1 MNRMNEKNNHKR
13 WWHLSVDQVAKDLKT
28 DIEQGLSN
36 DKVQERLK
44 QYGLNQLPEQKRISL
59 LFIFL
64 SQFSSFIIWILI
76 GALIITAFLGQW
88 IDALAIGTIVIFNAA
103 IGFFQEYKA
112 ERSLAALRKLT
123 KPTSRVIRDGIMQ
136 AIASHAIV
144 PGDVVILESGD
155 RVPADGRVMYV
166 AQLTTQE
173 AALTGESV
181 SIVKHTEE
189 LPDKQLPIG
198 DRKNMVFMGTIV
210 VSGKGHMIVTAT
222 ALQTELGAI
231 AFLLQTTEEEKTP
244 LQIKLAQLGRQLVML
259 CFGIIGVVFIL
270 GIWHKIDVLTM
281 ILTSLSLAVAAIP
294 EGLPAVMTIAL
305 AIGVRK
311 MAQRQAIIRRL
322 ASVETLGCITVI
334 CSDKTGT
341 LTQNEMAVTSIWLN
355 KEFITVTG
363 IGYGPEGQFKRNDA
377 VINPHDNAE
386 LIMALKISV
395 LCNNAEIHEIDGK
408 WQSIGDP
415 TEGALLAAAAKAG
428 LYKKDLEDKNHLIG
442 EIPFAS
448 ERKRMSVIRDSSAG
462 HILYIKGAAGII
474 AARSTNILINGNQ
487 VALTQEYKKQIEE
500 ANNYLARQALR
511 VLAVAYRDT
520 STHEFI
526 DESTEKNLTFVG
538 LIGMID
544 PPRPEVKMAIETCK
558 KAGIKTVMITGDH
571 RETAIAIAKDLHV
584 MDADLIAVTGEEL
597 DQMDDDEFKNN
608 VRRIAVYARVS
619 AQHKIRIIRAWRAL
633 GEIVAMTGD
642 GVNDAPAIKAAD
654 IGIAMGITGT
664 EVTKEASDMVIADDN
679 FASIVHAVEE
689 GRGIYDNIL
698 KFVNYLLSSN
708 IAELLVIFMG
718 TFLGFVDPQ
727 GNPYIPLL
735 PVQLLWINLVTDG
748 FPAIA
753 LAVDPIDPNIMSR
766 APRNPSAPILSWY
779 FTVQLFLISFVIA
792 LGALAACHFGL
803 STSARLGHTM
813 TFTTLIVL
821 EFVRIAIVRGQ
832 YHVGIFSNWWLIIA
846 LIGSF
851 VLQLGV
857 IYMPSLQKIFRTTP
871 LGITEWIVIG
881 VIALFAWLSSLLI
894 QFILKFIQK

>member
-448 ERKRMSVIRDSSAG
+448 ERKRMSVIRDSSA
-462 HILYIKGAAGII
+462 
-474 AARSTNILINGNQ
+474 
-487 VALTQEYKKQIEE
+487 
-500 ANNYLARQALR
+500 
-511 VLAVAYRDT
+511 VLSQLV
-520 STHEFI
+520 
-526 DESTEKNLTFVG
+526 
-538 LIGMID
+538 
-544 PPRPEVKMAIETCK
+544 PPIFSLM
-558 KAGIKTVMITGDH
+558 
-571 RETAIAIAKDLHV
+571 
-584 MDADLIAVTGEEL
+584 
-597 DQMDDDEFKNN
+597 
-608 VRRIAVYARVS
+608 
-619 AQHKIRIIRAWRAL
+619 
-633 GEIVAMTGD
+633 
-642 GVNDAPAIKAAD
+642 
-654 IGIAMGITGT
+654 
-664 EVTKEASDMVIADDN
+664 VTKL
-679 FASIVHAVEE
+679 H
-689 GRGIYDNIL
+689 
-698 KFVNYLLSSN
+698 
-708 IAELLVIFMG
+708 
-718 TFLGFVDPQ
+718 
-727 GNPYIPLL
+727 
-735 PVQLLWINLVTDG
+735 
-748 FPAIA
+748 
-753 LAVDPIDPNIMSR
+753 
-766 APRNPSAPILSWY
+766 
-779 FTVQLFLISFVIA
+779 
-792 LGALAACHFGL
+792 
-803 STSARLGHTM
+803 
-813 TFTTLIVL
+813 
-821 EFVRIAIVRGQ
+821 
-832 YHVGIFSNWWLIIA
+832 
-846 LIGSF
+846 
-851 VLQLGV
+851 
-857 IYMPSLQKIFRTTP
+857 
-871 LGITEWIVIG
+871 
-881 VIALFAWLSSLLI
+881 
-894 QFILKFIQK
+894 